1 MRSSN
6 ILEFTVSQFSQNIK
20 RLVEDNFGYVKINGE
35 ISGLKKASSG
45 HWYFALKDD
54 TALINAICFKNIAQL
69 ITFDVSD
76 GLEVS
81 VFGKVTTYEGRSN
94 YQIIVEKI
102 TISGIGALLEAINK
116 RKQKLLE
123 EGLFDAVHKKPLP
136 FFPKKIAV
144 ITSKTGAVIQ
154 DIINR
159 ISARCPTDIL
169 LYPSLMQGNQ
179 AAIEIIAGI
188 KFLNK
193 LPIAKRPQLII
204 IARGGGSFEDLL
216 PFNDEDL
223 VRAVFN
229 SELPIISA
237 IGHETD
243 TSLIDLV
250 SDLRAPT
257 PTAAAEIATPIL
269 ADLVQ
274 KIDYLGQRIS
284 DLISKNFDKKTYDLK
299 NLKKYLIDPKII
311 IRSSHDRLSNTL
323 SRLDFISK
331 NFYNH
336 YTQKLALLTINS
348 DLLNHKINLY
358 QQKFSYLGKNLKSR
372 IIQLIEKLEN
382 NLNNTAKLLISCNHT
397 QILKRGFALIK
408 DRDQHLITKIAD
420 IQNKKM
426 ITIEMYDGAFE
437 AVVFDQNRQTV
448 KANPAKKPRK
458 IDDQDDDLL
467 F

>member
-1 MRSSN
+1 MKSSN

-20 RLVEDNFGYVKINGE
+20 RLIEDNFGYVKINGE

-45 HWYFALKDD
+45 HWYFSLKDN
-54 TALINAICFKNIAQL
+54 TSLINAICFKNVAQL
-69 ITFDVSD
+69 IAFEVSD

-81 VFGKVTTYEGRSN
+81 IFGRVTTYEGRSN

-102 TISGIGALLEAINK
+102 TIAGIGALLEAINK

-123 EGLFDAVHKKPLP
+123 EGLFDAIHKKPLP

-144 ITSKTGAVIQ
+144 ITSKTGAVLQ

-159 ISARCPTDIL
+159 ISARCPTHIL

-179 AAIEIIAGI
+179 AAIEVIAGI

-229 SELPIISA
+229 SEIPIISA

-257 PTAAAEIATPIL
+257 PTAAAEIATPVL
-269 ADLVQ
+269 DDLVQ
-274 KIDYLGQRIS
+274 KINYLDQRIFG
-284 DLISKNFDKKTYDLK
+284 LISKNFDKKTYDLQ
-299 NLKKYLIDPKII
+299 NLKKYLTKKI
-311 IRSSHDRLSNTL
+311 
-323 SRLDFISK
+323 
-331 NFYNH
+331 
-336 YTQKLALLTINS
+336 
-348 DLLNHKINLY
+348 
-358 QQKFSYLGKNLKSR
+358 
-372 IIQLIEKLEN
+372 
-382 NLNNTAKLLISCNHT
+382 
-397 QILKRGFALIK
+397 
-408 DRDQHLITKIAD
+408 
-420 IQNKKM
+420 
-426 ITIEMYDGAFE
+426 
-437 AVVFDQNRQTV
+437 
-448 KANPAKKPRK
+448 
-458 IDDQDDDLL
+458 
-467 F
+467 

>member
-1 MRSSN
+1 MKSSN

-20 RLVEDNFGYVKINGE
+20 RLIEDNFGYVKINGE

-45 HWYFALKDD
+45 HWYFSLKDN
-54 TALINAICFKNIAQL
+54 TSLINAICFKNVAQSIA
-69 ITFDVSD
+69 FEVSD

-81 VFGKVTTYEGRSN
+81 IFGRVTTYEGRSN

-102 TISGIGALLEAINK
+102 TIAGIGALLEAINK

-123 EGLFDAVHKKPLP
+123 EGLFDAIHKKPLP

-159 ISARCPTDIL
+159 ITARCPTHIL

-179 AAIEIIAGI
+179 AAIEVIAGI

-229 SELPIISA
+229 SEIPIISA

-257 PTAAAEIATPIL
+257 PTAAAEIATPVL
-269 ADLVQ
+269 DDLVQ
-274 KIDYLGQRIS
+274 KINYLDQRIS
-284 DLISKNFDKKTYDLK
+284 SLIAKNFDKKTHDLQ

-311 IRSSHDRLSNTL
+311 IRSSQDRLSNIL
-323 SRLDFISK
+323 SKLDFISK
-331 NFYNH
+331 NFYIR

-348 DLLNHKINLY
+348 DFLNHKINLY
-358 QQKFSYLGKNLKSR
+358 QQKFSYLGKNLESR
-372 IIQLIEKLEN
+372 IIQLVEKLDDG
-382 NLNNTAKLLISCNHT
+382 LNNAAKLLINCNHT

-408 DRDQHLITKIAD
+408 DRNHQLITKVSD
-420 IQNKKM
+420 IKNKQV
-426 ITIEMYDGAFE
+426 ITVEMHDGEFDALI
-437 AVVFDQNRQTV
+437 FDQNKPAIKPTSTK
-448 KANPAKKPRK
+448 KAQN
-458 IDDQDDDLL
+458 QDDDML